1 MAKKLEITLTRSK
14 IGKVP
19 KHQRTVKAL
28 GLKRLNKS
36 VIVDD
41 NPAIRGMAKEICYMV
56 SVREFEE

>member
-19 KHQRTVKAL
+19 KHQKTVKAL

-36 VIVDD
+36 VIVNDC
-41 NPAIRGMAKEICYMV
+41 PAIRGMAKAIDYMV
-56 SVREFEE
+56 RVRELED